1 MFGRR
6 ALEDAVGLG
15 FLGKEV
21 LLVVGVVQADL
32 VVVFLGPE
40 AGAAE
45 RAGDA
50 GRDGVEILR
59 VAHGVAV
66 GVLVV
71 SVSAWSWVERL
82 IVIDRILHGTRRP
95 LGDGLVYVF

>member
-1 MFGRR
+1 MFGCR

-15 FLGKEV
+15 FLGKEM

-40 AGAAE
+40 AGATK

-50 GRDGVEILR
+50 GRDSVEILR
-59 VAHGVAV
+59 VAHGIAV

-71 SVSAWSWVERL
+71 SVSARSWV
-82 IVIDRILHGTRRP
+82 
-95 LGDGLVYVF
+95 